1 MPQTIPANSKAVN
14 TPSDLDELKSHIDLV
29 ELFRQYGLEPKQV
42 GKNWMC
48 RCPFHPDETASLSIN
63 PETQLFN
70 CFGCEAGGDA
80 FTLVRLKE
88 KLEMPQAIERLKEM
102 NGSVAIKEPAKPKT
116 AKELPGNF
124 KRPELLARVA
134 ELYHKRFLES
144 EQAQSY
150 LSGRGLGAEVWKA
163 FKIGFCDGSLLK
175 TLPSEGELLDALKA
189 IGVLTAEGKEHFRG
203 CVVVPLS
210 HPDRGLVGL
219 YGRRIRQD
227 AKIPHL
233 YLPGPRQGVVNW
245 QALKA
250 SNSIVLAESVIDAL
264 SLFQAGVRESTC
276 LFGVQ
281 GLTQDLEELLRRFKV
296 DEVTF
301 CLDGDRAG
309 LEATQKFSELFQ
321 SRGLRVAT
329 VRLPEAKD
337 PNQILTEL
345 GPEKLAELARQK
357 QPVVESKV
365 AVPEKPMEPTE
376 NGFLLEIADA
386 RYNITPMAPFTTR
399 LRINLR
405 AHRGERWLQDRFDL
419 SLHRDQTRLVSQLTA
434 QLGLARFEAERHRD
448 AIFSHCD
455 GWVSAQ
461 KVKAKAKESPTVP
474 EMSAEERQEALRFL
488 RQPCLKDHILADMEV
503 LGYVGEEHAKL
514 LVYLIGL
521 SRKLPKPL
529 SGIILSQ
536 SGSGKS
542 SLTELVEQLTPPEEV
557 LLFTRITSQALV
569 YMVDNILKGKLII
582 VEERVGAEAA
592 EYSIRVLQSRQSLTQ
607 AVPIKDP
614 ATGQIVTQI
623 FTVEGPV
630 AYLETTTDPKINH
643 ENATRCF
650 EVTLD
655 ESEEQTRRIQ
665 AFQRSQ
671 RLPSRQ
677 NRNRLAEEV
686 RRRHHQAQRLLEDV
700 LIFIPYAEHLIFP
713 TKKLRTR
720 RDHERFLCLIEAVTF
735 LHQHQREHGVTE
747 DGFPYVLANLEDY
760 RLAYDLA
767 KDVLAA
773 TLHELTRGAREL
785 WEIVREWV
793 LREGP
798 DDRRL
803 FDFTRKDL
811 RALTGIEDHQLRSSL
826 HELVEMEYL
835 EILSGANGKAYRYC
849 LLVTE
854 EQSAP
859 MALLPPEELER
870 RLR

>member
-1 MPQTIPANSKAVN
+1 VQNSA
-14 TPSDLDELKSHIDLV
+14 SIQELKAHIDLV
-29 ELFRQYGLEPKQV
+29 ELFRQYGLEPKHV

-80 FTLVRLKE
+80 FTLVQLKE
-88 KLEMPQAIERLKEM
+88 KLEMPQAIERLKQM
-102 NGSVAIKEPAKPKT
+102 NGSVAIKESSRSKPT
-116 AKELPGNF
+116 KELPGNF

-144 EQAQSY
+144 EQAQGY
-150 LSGRGLGAEVWKA
+150 LSGRGLGVEVWKA
-163 FKIGFCDGSLLK
+163 FKVGFCDGSLLK
-175 TLPSEGELLDALKA
+175 TLPNEGELLDALKT
-189 IGVLTAEGKEHFRG
+189 IGVLTSEGKEHFRG
-203 CVVVPLS
+203 CVVVPLT
-210 HPDRGLVGL
+210 HPDRGVVGL
-219 YGRRIRQD
+219 YGRRIRPD
-227 AKIPHL
+227 AKILHL
-233 YLPGPRQGVVNW
+233 YLPGPRQGVLNW

-250 SNSIVLAESVIDAL
+250 SSSVVLAESVIDAL
-264 SLFQAGVRESTC
+264 SLFQAGIRESTC

-281 GLTQDLEELLRRFKV
+281 GLNSDLEELLRRFKT

-309 LEATQKFSELFQ
+309 LEATQKFTGLFQ

-337 PNQILTEL
+337 PNQVLTES
-345 GPEKLAELARQK
+345 GPEKLAELVRQK
-357 QPVVESKV
+357 QPVAETKA
-365 AVPEKPMEPTE
+365 AVPEKPLEPTE
-376 NGFLLEIADA
+376 NGFMLEIGEA

-434 QLGLARFEAERHRD
+434 QLGLARMDAERHRD
-448 AIFSHCD
+448 TIFQHCD
-455 GWVSAQ
+455 GWVTAQ
-461 KVKAKAKESPTVP
+461 KVKVQSKETAAKVP

-488 RQPCLKDHILADMEV
+488 RQPHLKDHLLTDIEV

-514 LVYLIGL
+514 LVYLIGI

-536 SGSGKS
+536 SGVGKS
-542 SLTELVEQLTPPEEV
+542 SLTELVEQLTPPEDV
-557 LLFTRITSQALV
+557 MLFTRITPQALI
-569 YMVDNILKGKLII
+569 YMIDNVLKGKLII
-582 VEERVGAEAA
+582 VEERVGAEGA
-592 EYSIRVLQSRQSLTQ
+592 EYSIRVLQSRQRLTQ
-607 AVPIKDP
+607 AVPVKDP
-614 ATGQIVTQI
+614 ITGQMTTQI
-623 FTVEGPV
+623 ISVEGPV

-650 EVTLD
+650 EITLD

-665 AFQRSQ
+665 DFQRSQ

-686 RRRHHQAQRLLEDV
+686 KRRHHQAQRLLEDV
-700 LIFIPYAEHLIFP
+700 LIFIPYAQHLIFP

-720 RDHERFLCLIEAVTF
+720 RDHERFLCLIEAIAF
-735 LHQHQREHGVTE
+735 LHQHQRERGVTE
-747 DGFPYVLANLEDY
+747 DGSSYILANLEDY
-760 RLAYDLA
+760 RLAYELA

-773 TLHELTRGAREL
+773 TLHELTKSAREL
-785 WEIVREWV
+785 WDIIRAWV

-798 DDRRL
+798 ENLRL

-811 RALTGIEDHQLRSSL
+811 RVLTGIEDHQLRSSIQ
-826 HELVEMEYL
+826 ELVEMEYL
-835 EILSGANGKAYRYC
+835 ETLSGTNGKAYRYC
-849 LLVTE
+849 LLVAD
-854 EQSAP
+854 EQAAP
-859 MALLPPEELER
+859 VTLLSPEELER
-870 RLR
+870 RLA